1 MAAAGEDRLRAIVIS
16 ASMAA
21 LGLVLPVAFHAVG
34 LGSEFLPMLLP
45 LLLNGFL
52 VPLRWAALTG
62 LAVPLLSAAVT
73 GMPPLYPPV
82 AVVLSAEAAA
92 MGTVAATVY
101 GRRRRL
107 WLALLAAIA
116 AGRMT
121 AVLLTWVLAR
131 VFLLPARTASLA
143 ILIQGLPGVALQVAV
158 VPLVVRSLSK
168 RGGVLFSDER

>member
-1 MAAAGEDRLRAIVIS
+1 MAAGEDRLRAIVIS

-62 LAVPLLSAAVT
+62 LVVPLLSAVVT

-82 AVVLSAEAAA
+82 AVVLSAEATAMAA
-92 MGTVAATVY
+92 VAAAIY
-101 GRRRRL
+101 GGRRRL
-107 WLALLAAIA
+107 WPALLAAIA
-116 AGRMT
+116 AGRVT
-121 AVLLTWVLAR
+121 AVLLTWVLAC
-131 VFLLPARTASLA
+131 VFLLPASTTSLA
-143 ILIQGLPGVALQVAV
+143 ILIQGLPGVALQIAVA
-158 VPLVVRSLSK
+158 PIVVRSLSK